1 MVKLRYKIFQL
12 MQREFLR
19 NARPPPPMTFS
30 PLLGAYGVMMDPHPR
45 REEAKETGA
54 KARAP
59 SGRPRGLRWQDRRSL
74 GDLGS
79 AGGKAGIVKTAWNV
93 RL

>member
-30 PLLGAYGVMMDPHPR
+30 PLLGAYGVMMDPHPP
-45 REEAKETGA
+45 GA
-54 KARAP
+54 KKQKKPVPKPAP
-59 SGRPRGLRWQDRRSL
+59 PPVAPEGF
-74 GDLGS
+74 
-79 AGGKAGIVKTAWNV
+79 GGKTEDH
-93 RL
+93 